1 MVVRLHEY
9 AAKRLLWTIP
19 VLLLVS
25 LIVAWMIR
33 LVPGDPAI
41 IMLGS
46 DATPDQIAAV
56 RDQLG
61 LDEPFHIQYL
71 EYMAQVLHGNLGVSP
86 IDGRRVTAAIVARL
100 PATIYVTL
108 GGFVVSLLIA
118 IPAGTV
124 SALRHGE
131 IWDDI
136 GLTFGL
142 LGVSIPNFWL
152 GIVLLLV
159 FGVYLGWFPVT
170 GYVSPFEDPV
180 AGLRY
185 LVLPAITLGTAMAA
199 IVTRMLRSELLEELH
214 QDYLDAIRMKG
225 VSEWT
230 VVGHAMKNA
239 FIPVITVI
247 GLQFGYLLGG
257 SVIIEE
263 VFTIPGMGRLLV
275 NRIRD
280 RDYVMI
286 QGIVLVYTTL
296 FVVVNLVVDLT
307 YFYLNPRLRDD

>member
-1 MVVRLHEY
+1 MVTRLHEY
-9 AAKRLLWTIP
+9 AAKRLLWAIP

-25 LIVAWMIR
+25 IIVSWMVR

-46 DATPDQIAAV
+46 DATQEQIMAV
-56 RDQLG
+56 RDQMG
-61 LDEPFHIQYL
+61 LDEPFVIQYVQ
-71 EYMAQVLHGNLGVSP
+71 YMTGVVQGDLGVSP
-86 IDGRRVTAAIVARL
+86 LDNRVVTTAIISRL
-100 PATIYVTL
+100 PATIFVTIS
-108 GGFVVSLLIA
+108 GFIVSLLIA
-118 IPAGTV
+118 IPAGTI
-124 SALRHGE
+124 SALRRGT
-131 IWDDI
+131 IWDDL

-159 FGVYLGWFPVT
+159 FGVSLGWFPVT
-170 GYVSPFEDPV
+170 GYVSPLEDPV
-180 AGLRY
+180 AGIKY
-185 LVLPAITLGTAMAA
+185 MILPGITLGTAMAA
-199 IVTRMLRSELLEELH
+199 IVTRMLRSELLEEIR
-214 QDYLDAIRMKG
+214 QDYLNAIRMKG
-225 VSEWT
+225 VSELT
-230 VVGHAMKNA
+230 VLGHAMKNA

-286 QGIVLVYTTL
+286 QGIVLVYTTF
-296 FVVVNLVVDLT
+296 FVLVNLVVDLT
-307 YFYLNPRLRDD
+307 YFYLNPRLRDE

>member
-1 MVVRLHEY
+1 MVTRLHEY
-9 AAKRLLWTIP
+9 AAKRLLWAIP

-25 LIVAWMIR
+25 LIISWMVR

-46 DATPDQIAAV
+46 EATDQQIAAV
-56 RDQLG
+56 RDQMG
-61 LDEPFHIQYL
+61 LDEPFVIQYID
-71 EYMAQVLHGNLGVSP
+71 YMTDVLHGDLGRSP
-86 IDGRRVTAAIVARL
+86 IDERSVTAAIIARL
-100 PATIYVTL
+100 PATIFVTL
-108 GGFVVSLLIA
+108 AGFTVSLLVA
-118 IPAGTV
+118 LPAGTI
-124 SALRHGE
+124 SALRRGT
-131 IWDDI
+131 IWDDL

-152 GIVLLLV
+152 GIVLLLI

-170 GYVSPFEDPV
+170 GWVSPLEDPV

-185 LVLPAITLGTAMAA
+185 LVLPGVTLGTAMAA
-199 IVTRMLRSELLEELH
+199 IVTRMLRSELLEEIQ
-214 QDYLDAIRMKG
+214 QDYLQAIRMKG
-225 VSEWT
+225 VSEFT
-230 VVGHAMKNA
+230 VLGHAMKNA

-286 QGIVLVYTTL
+286 QGIVLVYTTF
-296 FVVVNLVVDLT
+296 FVLVNLVVDLT
-307 YFYLNPRLRDD
+307 YFYLNPRLRDE

>member
-1 MVVRLHEY
+1 MVTRLHEY
-9 AAKRLLWTIP
+9 AAKRLLWAIP

-25 LIVAWMIR
+25 IIVSWMVR

-41 IMLGS
+41 VMLGS
-46 DATPDQIAAV
+46 DATREQIMAV
-56 RDQLG
+56 RDQMG
-61 LDEPFHIQYL
+61 LDEPFIVQYIQY
-71 EYMAQVLHGNLGVSP
+71 MTNVLQGDLGVSP
-86 IDGRRVTAAIVARL
+86 IDQRRVSAAILARL
-100 PATIYVTL
+100 PATIFVTL
-108 GGFVVSLLIA
+108 SGFIVSLLIA
-118 IPAGTV
+118 IPAGTI
-124 SALRHGE
+124 SALRRGT
-131 IWDDI
+131 IWDDL

-152 GIVLLLV
+152 GIVLLLI

-170 GYVSPFEDPV
+170 GYVSPLEDPI
-180 AGLRY
+180 AGIKY
-185 LVLPAITLGTAMAA
+185 MILPGITLGTAMAA
-199 IVTRMLRSELLEELH
+199 IVTRMLRSELLEEIH
-214 QDYLDAIRMKG
+214 QDYLNAIRMKG
-225 VSEWT
+225 VSELT
-230 VVGHAMKNA
+230 VLGHAMKNA

-286 QGIVLVYTTL
+286 QGIVLVYTTF
-296 FVVVNLVVDLT
+296 FVLVNLVVDLT
-307 YFYLNPRLRDD
+307 YFYLNPRLRDE

>member
-9 AAKRLLWTIP
+9 AAKRLLWAVP
-19 VLLLVS
+19 VLFLVS
-25 LIVAWMIR
+25 VIVAWMVR

-46 DATPDQIAAV
+46 DATPEQIAAV

-71 EYMAQVLHGNLGVSP
+71 EYMAQVLQGDLGTSP
-86 IDGRRVTAAIVARL
+86 IDGRRVSTAIVARL
-100 PATIYVTL
+100 PPTLYLTIS
-108 GGFVVSLLIA
+108 GFVVALLVA
-118 IPAGTV
+118 IPTGTI
-124 SALRHGE
+124 SALNHGE
-131 IWDDI
+131 LWDDI

-152 GIVLLLV
+152 GIVFLLV

-170 GYVSPFEDPV
+170 GYVSPLEDPV

-185 LVLPAITLGTAMAA
+185 LVLPAVTLGTAMAA

-214 QDYLDAIRMKG
+214 QEYLDAIRMKG
-225 VSEWT
+225 VSDVT
-230 VVGHAMKNA
+230 VVSHAMKNA

-257 SVIIEE
+257 SIVIEE

-286 QGIVLVYTTL
+286 QGIVLVYTT
-296 FVVVNLVVDLT
+296 FFIVVNLVVDLT
-307 YFYLNPRLRDD
+307 YYYLNPRLRDD

>member
-46 DATPDQIAAV
+46 DATPAQIAAV